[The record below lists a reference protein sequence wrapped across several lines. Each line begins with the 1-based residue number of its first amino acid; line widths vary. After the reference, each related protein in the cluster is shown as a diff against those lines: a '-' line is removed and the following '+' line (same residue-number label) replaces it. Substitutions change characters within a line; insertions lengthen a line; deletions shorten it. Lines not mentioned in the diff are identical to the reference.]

1 MTFLRRIIPGSK
13 LAQSL
18 ALTEKLVSSQKTTKV
33 VKGGRNFT
41 YSVTVIVGDGN
52 GRFGFGRGKA
62 KEAVTARKKAFNS
75 AKKRLQ
81 SVAIRDKR
89 TVSHTVFGSCGA
101 SRVLIRPARPGT
113 GVIAGGAV
121 KQLLEIIGFKDVV
134 CKSFGS
140 SSNKNATVIAT
151 IDALSQL
158 CSLSTLSSLRGKTPA
173 QLLKKPEKAEAIE
186 QQTNE
191 AVAQ

>member
-13 LAQSL
+13 FAQSL

-41 YSVTVIVGDGN
+41 YAVTVIVGDGN

-62 KEAVTARKKAFNS
+62 KEMVNARKKAFNS
-75 AKKRLQ
+75 AKKRLH

-89 TVSHTVFGSCGA
+89 TVSHTVMGSCGA
-101 SRVLIRPARPGT
+101 SSVLIRPARPGT

-140 SSNKNATVIAT
+140 SANKNAMVIAT

-158 CSLSTLSSLRGKTPA
+158 CSISTLASLRGKTPS
-173 QLLKKPEKAEAIE
+173 QLLRKTEVVSQPEES
-186 QQTNE
+186 QTT
-191 AVAQ
+191 AA